1 MQIYVSIGRLTF
13 RLALGLDEK
22 DPVPS
27 SDTPSPLED
36 DHPLADETPRVVGFQ
51 RSAALVGAG

>member
-1 MQIYVSIGRLTF
+1 MQVYVSIGRLTF

-22 DPVPS
+22 DPAPS
-27 SDTPSPLED
+27 SDTPSPRSS

-51 RSAALVGAG
+51 RAAAL

>member
-22 DPVPS
+22 TPTPS
-27 SDTPSPLED
+27 SDTPSPRAT

-51 RSAALVGAG
+51 RGAALVEAG